1 MIKYMIFDLDDT
13 ILDFHKGEV
22 EGVTQILKQQGVV
35 NVQKALQS
43 YLALNKKI
51 WESIETGASPQPLL
65 NTRFSKTLAL
75 FGIDADGVK
84 LEAQYREMLNHNF
97 YTVPNA
103 AELLADLK
111 SSGINLFVGTNG
123 VKITQLERL
132 KGSGLDKYFDD
143 YFISE
148 DIGFSK
154 PSAEFFKPIFQRH
167 PDLNKDNALMIG
179 DRLQSDIL
187 GANRAG
193 LNSIWFNPQKQ
204 INNSEIHPTF
214 VANDYRQVQEI
225 VMSVK

>member
-1 MIKYMIFDLDDT
+1 MIFDLDDT
-13 ILDFHKGEV
+13 ILDFHKGEI
-22 EGVTQILKQQGVV
+22 EGVTKILQQQGVPD
-35 NVQKALQS
+35 VQKALQS

-51 WESIETGASPQPLL
+51 WENIETGASPQPLL
-65 NTRFSKTLAL
+65 NTRFSKTLSL

-103 AELLADLK
+103 EELLASLK
-111 SSGINLFVGTNG
+111 ASGVNLFVGTNG
-123 VKITQLERL
+123 VKVTQMERL

-154 PSAEFFKPIFQRH
+154 PSAEFFKPVFQRH

-187 GANRAG
+187 GATRAG
-193 LNSIWFNPQKQ
+193 LNSIWFNPRKQ
-204 INNSEIHPTF
+204 INNSAIQPTF
-214 VANDYRQVQEI
+214 VANNYQQVQEI
-225 VMSVK
+225 VMDEK